1 MKERTIR
8 SVLEEFQKVELEDL
22 GDLLGGN
29 LRPRMKKTEM
39 VERLTSYLTKSPQRW
54 LSHLLERDARLL
66 RQLVHAGPD
75 TVQMMD
81 FADYPSVLEVSGLV
95 DYDDSDQRTH
105 KVWLRREVYDIVAP
119 HIDKAIHVAEQSGRF
134 QVERVALGYLNLY
147 GIIPTDRF
155 VDLLMDYYDAE
166 HESDYETLTGIL
178 KDSQL
183 VKGNR
188 FTDERGDYLCS
199 PCLMEA
205 EDIFK
210 LRDTYAR
217 DLDYAA
223 FSWQEAMEAGAG
235 APYFTIGLKTPAG
248 RTFVSMLHRLGF
260 EGFELV
266 QTEYDFW
273 MEAQLPQ
280 TAESV
285 FRVVD
290 MDEYHRYESHTY
302 DLYMKAVR
310 DYANNLPR
318 WALKGHSA
326 AETGLLGYE
335 IPDEEPPE
343 IPYEEGQP
351 VWSMPEPTVSEG
363 YTQFLDE
370 FPFMVPHVAPDDPC
384 PCGSGLR
391 YSRCHGKHPN

>member
-1 MKERTIR
+1 
-8 SVLEEFQKVELEDL
+8 
-22 GDLLGGN
+22 
-29 LRPRMKKTEM
+29 
-39 VERLTSYLTKSPQRW
+39 
-54 LSHLLERDARLL
+54 
-66 RQLVHAGPD
+66 
-75 TVQMMD
+75 
-81 FADYPSVLEVSGLV
+81 
-95 DYDDSDQRTH
+95 
-105 KVWLRREVYDIVAP
+105 
-119 HIDKAIHVAEQSGRF
+119 
-134 QVERVALGYLNLY
+134 
-147 GIIPTDRF
+147 
-155 VDLLMDYYDAE
+155 
-166 HESDYETLTGIL
+166 
-178 KDSQL
+178 
-183 VKGNR
+183 
-188 FTDERGDYLCS
+188 
-199 PCLMEA
+199 MEA

-217 DLDYAA
+217 GLDYAA

-310 DYANNLPR
+310 DYANSLPR

-335 IPDEEPPE
+335 IPDEDPPE